1 MVSFKTAA
9 GAIIVVQRH
18 ANKDIDNG
26 RLQVDTIAIIEGK
39 QDMHKQ
45 GQRVILLYKAHMY
58 NEVSL

>member
-1 MVSFKTAA
+1 MTA
-9 GAIIVVQRH
+9 VQRQTY
-18 ANKDIDNG
+18 KIICFRDVDNG
-26 RLQVDTIAIIEGK
+26 RLRVDTIAIIEGK